1 MAIEREIK
9 LMADVDLALPELTD
23 VVPGLTVG
31 TVSHVQLSA
40 VYYDTPTLSMARAG
54 VTLRARTG
62 EPGPIWTLKLPAP
75 ADGSALSRHEYL
87 FDEPLGP
94 VPLTAR
100 QTARAYIRSQSVGP
114 VVQLQTSRS
123 QFPLQLDGETVA
135 TVCDDVVASDGA
147 AEPVT
152 LFREIEVE
160 FASGRV
166 NRKLVEAI
174 RSSLRGAGFRD
185 DEAPVPKAVRA
196 LGPRAFEPPD
206 VAAVPLD
213 KRASTELFVRHVFA
227 QGVTPLITRHAGV
240 WIGEDP
246 EELHQ
251 FRVAARRLRSD
262 LRTFAPLLD
271 RGSTAWLRD
280 ELGWLG
286 REVGMGRDTDVMG
299 ARLRSRMATL
309 PADDSASVDR
319 LLQRLVDTAV
329 DARRHVVGALSSDR
343 FVALLD
349 ALVDATREPR
359 FVVQPPGLAEQA
371 AKPIII
377 DLVDKPWRRLSR
389 SVEALKPDSPDAAFH
404 QVRIRAKRARYAA
417 EAAAPLFGSEA
428 RRFAKRLAEVQSVLG
443 DHQDTTVAEAWLRQ
457 TAKALPSVRLVVG
470 ELVAFERLERARLR
484 EQFKSVWKKAS
495 PRTLRK
501 WLQ

>member
-9 LMADVDLALPELTD
+9 LMADVDLVLPELTD
-23 VVPGLTVG
+23 VLPGVTVG
-31 TVSHVQLSA
+31 AVSTMQLSA
-40 VYYDTPTLSMARAG
+40 VYYDTPTLSMARSG

-62 EPGPIWTLKLPAP
+62 EPGPIWTLKLPAA

-87 FDEPLGP
+87 FDEPPGP
-94 VPLTAR
+94 VPLAAR
-100 QTARAYIRSQSVGP
+100 QTARAYIRSQSLDP
-114 VVQLQTSRS
+114 VVQLQTHRS
-123 QFPLQLDGETVA
+123 QFPLQLDGEVVA
-135 TVCDDVVASDGA
+135 TVCDDVVVSNGGSG
-147 AEPVT
+147 PVT
-152 LFREIEVE
+152 SFREIEVE
-160 FASGRV
+160 FVSGRA
-166 NRKLVEAI
+166 NRKVVEAI
-174 RSSLRGAGFRD
+174 RSCLRVAGCRD
-185 DEAPVPKAVRA
+185 DEAPIPKAVRA

-206 VAAVPLD
+206 VAITPIH
-213 KRASTELFVRHVFA
+213 KRASTGMFVRHVFA

-271 RGSTAWLRD
+271 RGSTTWLRD

-286 REVGMGRDTDVMG
+286 SEVGMGRDTDVMG

-309 PADDSASVDR
+309 PVDDSASVGR

-343 FVALLD
+343 YVALLD

-359 FVVQPPGLAEQA
+359 FVGQPPGMAERA

-389 SVEALKPDSPDAAFH
+389 SVDALRPDSPDAAFH

-417 EAAAPLFGSEA
+417 EAVAPLYGSEA
-428 RRFAKRLAEVQSVLG
+428 RRFAKRLADVQSVLG

-457 TAKALPSVRLVVG
+457 TAKAMPSVRLVVG
-470 ELVAFERLERARLR
+470 ELVALERLERVRLR
-484 EQFKSVWKKAS
+484 DQFKVVWKKAS
-495 PRTLRK
+495 PRKLRK
-501 WLQ
+501 WLG